1 MYWRLQSSSH
11 FEVLTSVADVESVHC
26 LIATSSWCTTCPPRC
41 ELSFHQQRWS
51 YASRSRDC
59 WADVRTL
66 AELIWGPR
74 CLSLL
79 RQSLLPDTWFP
90 SCDRLTTTAWALL
103 ESPARARW
111 SLLSDGEKE
120 TCYPTSSSSST
131 RWRLAEVVKL
141 SVHVYYSSWSDCSFH
156 GRPWQSFGKCL
167 TWLRLSCWCLSTCSW
182 LWNSR

>member
-79 RQSLLPDTWFP
+79 MVCFKLISGIKLIKRNVQINMSLQNACCTECSESNWDQIQ
-90 SCDRLTTTAWALL
+90 CDQV
-103 ESPARARW
+103 W
-111 SLLSDGEKE
+111 SE
-120 TCYPTSSSSST
+120 TCAELFCHDAAGHPVVVSGPNLIICYPQTNELKELLMTQVEVTIQIKKWTKTSI
-131 RWRLAEVVKL
+131 
-141 SVHVYYSSWSDCSFH
+141 
-156 GRPWQSFGKCL
+156 
-167 TWLRLSCWCLSTCSW
+167 
-182 LWNSR
+182 